1 MFNFEQKQERNL
13 EQDKESF
20 LAEVEKVFIQEI
32 GVEISPEI
40 FDAVTANIESTKIFL
55 LGEIHGIKENVDVI
69 YTLFKKFGFKQL
81 ALEWETSLNEV
92 VEKYLSSGEIDF
104 NTIEE
109 SADGRITAAHF
120 ALIKKLTEEGLLNK
134 LVCLIGKSGENTRD
148 ENMALSSIQKISDEA
163 TLVVAGNLH
172 TKTEKIIFKDGKEMH
187 PMGEFIKKEIPNVET
202 AKIRYAHGEYHNF
215 GTHTFG
221 KEEENPAKAEFSLD
235 EDNVYQFIVPE
246 AHVAVVPNPNKKL

>member
-20 LAEVEKVFIQEI
+20 LEEVEKVSIQEI
-32 GVEISPEI
+32 PVEITPEV
-40 FDAVTANIESTKIFL
+40 FDIITANIESTKIFL
-55 LGEIHGIKENVDVI
+55 LGETHGVKENTDVI

-81 ALEWETSLNEV
+81 ALEWETNLNEV

-104 NTIEE
+104 NKIEE

-120 ALIKKLTEEGLLNK
+120 ALIKKLKEEGLLTK
-134 LVCLIGKSGENTRD
+134 LVYLIGKFGENTRD
-148 ENMALSSIQKISDEA
+148 ENMAASSIQNISDEA
-163 TLVVAGNLH
+163 MLVVTGNLH
-172 TKTEKIIFKDGKEMH
+172 TKTEKIIFEDGKEMY

-202 AKIRYAHGEYHNF
+202 AKIRYAHGQYHNF

-221 KEEENPAKAEFSLD
+221 KEEENPVKSEFSLD
-235 EDNVYQFIVPE
+235 KDNVYQFVVPE
-246 AHVAVVPNPNKKL
+246 AHVAVVPNSTKKL